1 MLNQHEQLE
10 SKLQDLRAWVG
21 NTSLI
26 LNSREYDSETDADSL
41 SRRLQLCEVSSSPVL
56 KHVSFVLWVTS
67 SLFSCYRNQYLYLS
81 FLESLIFHSRGNKVR
96 SDSFFRLSDPWGFR
110 DFAYFS
116 FQLFFESPEWPVI
129 VIKWP
134 LCSWVPNTCPFLF
147 CSRSNPVYTHQ
158 FQGNFW
164 SVV

>member
-56 KHVSFVLWVTS
+56 KHVSFVL
-67 SLFSCYRNQYLYLS
+67 
-81 FLESLIFHSRGNKVR
+81 
-96 SDSFFRLSDPWGFR
+96 
-110 DFAYFS
+110 
-116 FQLFFESPEWPVI
+116 
-129 VIKWP
+129 
-134 LCSWVPNTCPFLF
+134 
-147 CSRSNPVYTHQ
+147 
-158 FQGNFW
+158 
-164 SVV
+164 